1 MFFRQDLLDLMDF
14 FVSAFPPARHRKPG
28 RHCEASPETDG
39 PLRRGGRG
47 RKAENTILLILL
59 ILSGWALGDRDRNA
73 ARATLGE
80 GLAVSAF
87 PLYVPV

>member
-1 MFFRQDLLDLMDF
+1 MSARGLLSVHSHYGLHTRDTHSEGFRY
-14 FVSAFPPARHRKPG
+14 FVISIAAPAASG
-28 RHCEASPETDG
+28 RSDY
-39 PLRRGGRG
+39 RG
-47 RKAENTILLILL
+47 R
-59 ILSGWALGDRDRNA
+59 DRGT

>member
-1 MFFRQDLLDLMDF
+1 LFDAVWSWIHLDITKLGHIGSGLD
-14 FVSAFPPARHRKPG
+14 
-28 RHCEASPETDG
+28 
-39 PLRRGGRG
+39 RG
-47 RKAENTILLILL
+47 T
-59 ILSGWALGDRDRNA
+59 

>member
-1 MFFRQDLLDLMDF
+1 MSDDQCI
-14 FVSAFPPARHRKPG
+14 H
-28 RHCEASPETDG
+28 TII
-39 PLRRGGRG
+39 
-47 RKAENTILLILL
+47 KAQV
-59 ILSGWALGDRDRNA
+59 GWHVAHFGSDDTGRDRGT